1 MQTEKTI
8 VFEKE
13 RDFSDVLNAT
23 FEFLRQE
30 FLPLLKVLALYTSVP
45 TIILGIIQ
53 SFYMKGN
60 LNNVLSNIVN
70 QGVSNNSEILVWIP
84 WLMLASLISYIFILG
99 ITLEYM
105 NQYHQKGRGQFSHT
119 DVWNG
124 FLQNLGKL
132 IGLNIISGLALIFAM
147 LMLIIPGIWLAIVI
161 MLMCPILV
169 FEKAS
174 ISQSWS
180 RAFFLIRS
188 NWWRTFGIIIVIT
201 IIQSILSSILSI
213 PAIIYGVILGIRGLE
228 GSIQEVGN
236 NPVIISFS
244 IVSAIVTA
252 WLNVLTILACAFHF
266 FSLREKKEN
275 NDILRRIEKI
285 NSENE

>member
-1 MQTEKTI
+1 MQTEKNI

-13 RDFSDVLNAT
+13 RDFSDVINAT
-23 FEFLRQE
+23 FEFIKQE

-60 LNNVLSNIVN
+60 LNNVLSNIVS
-70 QGVSNNSEILVWIP
+70 QGVNNNSDILVWIP

-105 NQYHQKGRGQFSHT
+105 NQYQQKGRGQFSHT

-147 LMLIIPGIWLAIVI
+147 LMLILPGIWLAIVI
-161 MLMCPILV
+161 MLMCPIMV

-180 RAFFLIRS
+180 RAFFLVKS
-188 NWWRTFGIIIVIT
+188 N
-201 IIQSILSSILSI
+201 
-213 PAIIYGVILGIRGLE
+213 
-228 GSIQEVGN
+228 
-236 NPVIISFS
+236 
-244 IVSAIVTA
+244 
-252 WLNVLTILACAFHF
+252 
-266 FSLREKKEN
+266 
-275 NDILRRIEKI
+275 
-285 NSENE
+285 